1 MKSKTDK
8 GQAKRWMCSLVL
20 VAGLTASIPAQEEIP
35 ASEKTSLIK
44 LTPKEAAWLKTRR
57 VIRYGADPSW
67 PPFSLR
73 TGETLEGIDADLI
86 EIFAARLGVPFE
98 YVPTKSWEETMQ
110 KLARGEIDFVSGFA
124 NLPERPAEVL
134 YTRPY
139 ATFPVV
145 TIMRNDGPFY
155 TSFEQIEREGLTL
168 AMPAG
173 YAPTI
178 YIKEK
183 FPGIPLLFTETSVE
197 ALQRV
202 SDGSADV
209 ALENLGVAAHLIRF
223 NGLLN
228 LKISGPTRLEFD
240 PTFGASANLP
250 ELRSILDSLLDSVSK
265 QEQLSIYEK
274 WILVD
279 ISRMW
284 SVRKVLLVFGLI
296 FGLAAL
302 LLGLASASNRRLAR
316 ELKKRREVEDSLR
329 QSEERFRHLF
339 ERMDHAYFLTTSEG
353 KIQFVNETAVE
364 MLGIG
369 SRPVIERLSLDA
381 FLQSPGEW
389 AEVVDGLH
397 SGGKVSERTVTFI
410 RADGSTVRGQCRIH
424 LLGGKDEHDDLG
436 IEWFVQPL
444 DPSPDA
450 GEP

>member
-1 MKSKTDK
+1 MKSKT
-8 GQAKRWMCSLVL
+8 GRSQAKRWVCLAVVAAVSLS
-20 VAGLTASIPAQEEIP
+20 AMRAQEKTPI
-35 ASEKTSLIK
+35 SEGAPLLE
-44 LTPKEAAWLKTRR
+44 LTPRESAWLRSRR

-73 TGETLEGIDADLI
+73 TEKGLEGIDADLI
-86 EIFAARLGVPFE
+86 AIFAERLGVPFE

-145 TIMRNDGPFY
+145 TIMRDDGPFY
-155 TSFEQIEREGLTL
+155 TSFEQIEHQGLTL
-168 AMPAG
+168 AMPSG
-173 YAPTI
+173 YAPTV
-178 YIKEK
+178 YIEEK
-183 FPGIPLLFTETSVE
+183 FPEIPLLHTKTSAE
-197 ALQRV
+197 ALRRV
-202 SDGSADV
+202 SEGGADV
-209 ALENLGVAAHLIRF
+209 TVENLGVAAHLIRID
-223 NGLLN
+223 GLLN

-240 PTFGASANLP
+240 PTFGVASGLP
-250 ELRSILDSLLDSVSK
+250 ELRSILDTVLDSISE
-265 QEQLSIYEK
+265 QEQLHIYEK
-274 WILVD
+274 WTLVD

-284 SVRKVLLVFGLI
+284 SIRKVLLVFGLI
-296 FGLAAL
+296 FGMAAL
-302 LLGLASASNRRLAR
+302 LLGLVSASNRRLAR

-353 KIQFVNETAVE
+353 MIQFVNETAIE

-369 SRPVIERLSLDA
+369 SRPVIERLSLET
-381 FLQSPGEW
+381 FLQSPDEW
-389 AEVVDGLH
+389 GEVVAALH
-397 SGGKVSERTVTFI
+397 SGEKTTERGVTFI

-424 LLGGKDEHDDLG
+424 LLEGKDEHDDLG

-444 DPSPDA
+444 DPSRDA
-450 GEP
+450 RER